1 MSTLNVNRVVDTS
14 GGVLAPISS
23 VFAPTALLVKTHN
36 PTGVK
41 YFCKTTMLKRLHTY
55 TGSGTVWKR
64 LINKHGKDISTGVV
78 GIYYD
83 EKRCTEAALQYSK
96 EWDIVNSEEWA
107 NLIEE
112 NGMTGAGAGE
122 HNHMY
127 GKPSPQ
133 IGVKRPWVGKKGAAN
148 PMFGKPS
155 AMRGVSK
162 PKGKDSPLFGRKRPK
177 GAGKKANAVVGMKD
191 GKEYYFDSVAD
202 ASRFSNCS
210 RSGINKCCSGKAKT
224 AGGYTW
230 KYKEQI

>member
-1 MSTLNVNRVVDTS
+1 MSVLNVNRIADAS

-83 EKRCTEAALQYSK
+83 EKRCAEAALQYSK
-96 EWDIVNSEEWA
+96 EWDIVNSKEWA

-133 IGVKRPWVGKKGAAN
+133 IGAKRPWVGKKGADN

-155 AMRGVSK
+155 PMRGKNNIGASLAHK
-162 PKGKDSPLFGRKRPK
+162 GRKRPE
-177 GAGKKANAVVGMKD
+177 GGGKKPHAVIGTKD
-191 GKEYYFDSVAD
+191 GVQVEFKSVAE
-202 ASRFSNCS
+202 AARF
-210 RSGINKCCSGKAKT
+210 INKARATVHKCCSGKALT
-224 AGGYTW
+224 GGGYTW
-230 KYKEQI
+230 KYKEQA

>member
-1 MSTLNVNRVVDTS
+1 MSQLQVNRINDSS

-122 HNHMY
+122 LNHMY

-133 IGVKRPWVGKKGAAN
+133 IGVKRPWVGKKGADN

-155 AMRGVSK
+155 PML
-162 PKGKDSPLFGRKRPK
+162 GKKNIGASLAHKGRKRPE
-177 GAGKKANAVVGMKD
+177 GGGKKPHPVVGMKD

-230 KYKEQI
+230 KYKEQA

>member
-1 MSTLNVNRVVDTS
+1 MSQLQVNRINDAS

-96 EWDIVNSEEWA
+96 EWDIVNSKEWA

-122 HNHMY
+122 LNHMY

-133 IGVKRPWVGKKGAAN
+133 IGVKRPWVGKKGSDN

-155 AMRGVSK
+155 PMRGKNNIGASLAHK
-162 PKGKDSPLFGRKRPK
+162 GRKRPE
-177 GAGKKANAVVGMKD
+177 GGGKKPHAVIGTKD
-191 GKEYYFDSVAD
+191 GVQVEFKSVTEA
-202 ASRFSNCS
+202 ARF
-210 RSGINKCCSGKAKT
+210 INKHRSSVHLCCNGKALT
-224 AGGYTW
+224 GGGYTW
-230 KYKEQI
+230 KYKEQA

>member
-1 MSTLNVNRVVDTS
+1 MSTVNVNRIVDAS

-36 PTGVK
+36 PTGIK

-55 TGSGTVWKR
+55 TGSGTLWKR
-64 LINKHGKDISTGVV
+64 LVDKHGKDISTGVV

-96 EWDIVNSEEWA
+96 EWDIVNSEKWA

-133 IGVKRPWVGKKGAAN
+133 LGVKRPWVGKNGADN

-155 AMRGVSK
+155 PMRGVSK
-162 PKGKDSPLFGRKRPK
+162 LKGKDSPLFGRQRPE
-177 GAGKKANAVVGMKD
+177 GAGKKAHAVIGTKD
-191 GKEYYFDSVAD
+191 GVQVEFKSVAE
-202 ASRFSNCS
+202 AARF
-210 RSGINKCCSGKAKT
+210 INKPRSTVHKCCNGKALT
-224 AGGYTW
+224 GGGYTW
-230 KYKEQI
+230 KYKEQA